1 MSENTKFKEL
11 KFNRFNYQI
20 FQPLVIIDKSNED
33 RIFFLGGKE
42 PKSVSDSI
50 GEQETLHELIFEK
63 SEGGRVTH
71 VRIR

>member
-42 PKSVSDSI
+42 PKSVSDNI
-50 GEQETLHELIFEK
+50 GEQ
-63 SEGGRVTH
+63 
-71 VRIR
+71 